1 MRDKTVNIYSATI
14 QLASESYKR
23 LKKYVIKL
31 LIDAFKFNSIR
42 ERHKTQ
48 EMRERVTYE
57 DPSIL
62 IYCSDRYK
70 AQKMCNVTVDDC
82 LAALNIITDWFV
94 KS

>member
-1 MRDKTVNIYSATI
+1 MRDKAVNIYSVTI
-14 QLASESYKR
+14 QLVSESYKR

-31 LIDAFKFNSIR
+31 LIDSFKFNSIR

-48 EMRERVTYE
+48 EMRERLTYE

-62 IYCSDRYK
+62 IYCSGGYK